1 MSSVASLL
9 SGTPA
14 SVSREVGGLR
24 IVAAGAF
31 TTNGVVLAPG
41 CLPTSLVLPMFL
53 EGAPAAYGAV
63 NVVAG
68 AGSFL
73 VTGTTPGAAA
83 YNYVVLN

>member
-14 SVSREVGGLR
+14 AVSREVGGLR

-31 TTNGVVLAPG
+31 INNGVVAAPG
-41 CLPTSLVLPMFL
+41 CLPSSLVLPMFL
-53 EGAPAAYGAV
+53 EGVPSAFGAV
-63 NVVAG
+63 IVTPG
-68 AGSFL
+68 TGSFT
-73 VTGTTPGAAA
+73 VSGATNGAAA